1 MSPNRINIRED
12 IVHVISRRAYVTL
25 SQHGYRVLTTK
36 KMVILDLDA
45 RNNITPDAIV
55 NDFIRIWEGNG
66 IEARI
71 YRTSNG
77 VRVFLMHYNI
87 GRNFSH
93 ALKEIMRIVP
103 HCDPLYM
110 DMCANQLCFRAR
122 LDTKPHRTNGI
133 SIACNES
140 NGYAVTRFITA
151 LNISQGPFRF
161 DDDDII
167 QYHDLITNAHNADAE
182 LQ

>member
-1 MSPNRINIRED
+1 MDRVNAKKNED
-12 IVHVISRRAYVTL
+12 VAKKNEDVSTLCKDIIIIIISRRAYVTL

-55 NDFIRIWEGNG
+55 NDFIHIWEGNG

-71 YRTSNG
+71 YRTANG

-93 ALKEIMRIVP
+93 ALKEIMR
-103 HCDPLYM
+103 
-110 DMCANQLCFRAR
+110 
-122 LDTKPHRTNGI
+122 
-133 SIACNES
+133 S
-140 NGYAVTRFITA
+140 
-151 LNISQGPFRF
+151 
-161 DDDDII
+161 
-167 QYHDLITNAHNADAE
+167 
-182 LQ
+182 